1 MYRVL
6 VTLLTILMTLPVQ
19 VAASG
24 VPDDGVLD
32 FAILR
37 NGAQIGRHVIR
48 FEARGE
54 PTIVQ
59 IVAEVDYRLGF
70 IPLYTFRHE
79 AREIW
84 RTGKLVGLTAET
96 NDNGDDYRIA
106 LADDGDLTV
115 NDETEAIA
123 VGMRPASLWNNA
135 ALGDQTLIDPAD
147 GELMKVS
154 VAAAGSETITVRGAE
169 IQASRYEMTG
179 EFKRTLWYDQKNVL
193 VQVLFS
199 GRDGSEIRYRLR

>member
-1 MYRVL
+1 MYRILVMVL
-6 VTLLTILMTLPVQ
+6 AIMTTLPGLA
-19 VAASG
+19 AASG
-24 VPDDGVLD
+24 MPKDGVLD

-37 NGAQIGRHVIR
+37 NGDQIGRHVFR
-48 FEARGE
+48 FEARGD
-54 PTIVQ
+54 PMIVQ
-59 IVAEVDYRLGF
+59 IVAEIDYRLGF
-70 IPLYTFRHE
+70 IPLYTFRHN
-79 AREIW
+79 ARETW
-84 RTGKLVGLTAET
+84 QAGKLVGLTAET

-147 GELMKVS
+147 GDLMKVS
-154 VAAAGSETITVRGAE
+154 VAAAGAETITVRGTE

-179 EFKRTLWYDQKNVL
+179 DFQRTLWYDRQNVL

-199 GRDGSEIRYRLR
+199 GSDGSEIRYRLR